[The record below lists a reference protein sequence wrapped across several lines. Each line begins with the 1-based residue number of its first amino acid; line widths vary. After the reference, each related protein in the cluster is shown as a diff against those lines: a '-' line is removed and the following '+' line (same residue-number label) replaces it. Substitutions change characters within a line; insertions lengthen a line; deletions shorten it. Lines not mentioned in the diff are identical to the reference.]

1 LNIEY
6 RSRNIEF
13 EKDERGDISK
23 EQVDVHRMR
32 LSRHILNI
40 EYRSRNIEFG
50 KVDGEDI
57 SKE

>member
-13 EKDERGDISK
+13 GKGERGDISK
-23 EQVDVHRMR
+23 EQVATHRMR
-32 LSRHILNI
+32 PFRFF